1 MKIVEIAETA
11 EACINDMFSFEI
23 PKAHLYGVTVTDGQ
37 TSIKLLSTHADVYE
51 LLEQPKEE
59 AFDYFGVVTTGW
71 AAPLNADG
79 EVDGKPSEH
88 AQRRRVRLM
97 VVASRE
103 DVVSVL
109 RFADEPDEIITDEG
123 NAVGSLADA
132 IQQFVSA

>member
-23 PKAHLYGVTVTDGQ
+23 PKAHLYGVTVADGQ